1 MGMVFM
7 TVIIMLIMIVVIF
20 MGMIFLAVIIMLIMI
35 VMFFMGMIFLA
46 MIIMIVMIFM
56 AVIIMSIMIVMRMSF
71 KGTTFAERKCLDPRR
86 GHEFNLAGA
95 RTNCLER
102 FFQKR
107 FQMLA
112 YPENDICILHLPRL
126 LRGKRIGMWRG
137 CTIN

>member
-1 MGMVFM
+1 M
-7 TVIIMLIMIVVIF
+7 T
-20 MGMIFLAVIIMLIMI
+20 VIIMLIMI
-35 VMFFMGMIFLA
+35 VMFFMG
-46 MIIMIVMIFM
+46 MIFM

-86 GHEFNLAGA
+86 GHEFNLAGV
-95 RTNCLER
+95 RTNCLQR
-102 FFQKR
+102 FFQER